1 MTAQSTGGSLS
12 GEIRAQSSAIERH
25 KTASADQRC
34 RSKGVT
40 IHTVNPLA
48 DSRWDD
54 LVACHPRASVF
65 HQSGWLRA
73 LARTYGYE
81 PYVLTTSTGRPLQNG
96 LAVCRVSSWITGTRL
111 VSLPF
116 SDHSE
121 PLLDDLNGLS
131 QFTDEL
137 EAECDQHR
145 WRYVELRPLSAIREA
160 THGLHSNSSY
170 WFHELDLRPSL
181 EILFHGMHK
190 DSVQRK
196 IRRAEREGLS
206 HEAGCSEQLLDEFYR
221 LLLRTRKR
229 HQLPPQPRAWF
240 SNLVECMKD
249 KIQISVARI
258 NGTPIGA
265 MLALRHR
272 TCVVYKYGCS
282 DERYHSQGAMP
293 FLFWKLIEES
303 KASGAEQL
311 DLGRSDLDNEGLIT
325 FKDRLGGSKKRLTYY
340 RFAETAGRG
349 AALQDSRAVRQ
360 FFSYLPEAVASAA
373 GKVLYRHMG

>member
-1 MTAQSTGGSLS
+1 MTAQPTGGSLS
-12 GEIRAQSSAIERH
+12 GEIYPQSSPIGHSNCLSGPPAQSEAV
-25 KTASADQRC
+25 K
-34 RSKGVT
+34 

-54 LVACHPRASVF
+54 LVGCHPRASVF

-81 PYVLTTSTGRPLQNG
+81 PFVLTTSAEGPLQNG
-96 LAVCRVSSWITGTRL
+96 IAVCRVSSWITGTRL

-116 SDHSE
+116 SDHCE
-121 PLLDDLNGLS
+121 PLLDELNGLS

-137 EAECDQHR
+137 REECDLHR
-145 WRYVELRPLSAIREA
+145 WRYVELRPLSAILEA
-160 THGLHSNSSY
+160 KHGLHSNSSY

-181 EILFHGMHK
+181 ETLFRGMHK

-196 IRRAEREGLS
+196 IRRAEREGLTR
-206 HEAGCSEQLLDEFYR
+206 EAGCSERLLEEFYK
-221 LLLRTRKR
+221 LLLLTRKR
-229 HQLPPQPRAWF
+229 HQLPPQPRIWF
-240 SNLVECMKD
+240 ANLVECMKD
-249 KIQISVARI
+249 KIQISVARS

-265 MLALRHR
+265 MLTLRHR
-272 TCVVYKYGCS
+272 ACVVYKYGCS
-282 DERYHSQGAMP
+282 DERLHNLGAMP

-303 KASGAEQL
+303 KALGAEQL
-311 DLGRSDLDNEGLIT
+311 DLGRSDIHNEGLIT
-325 FKDRLGGSKKRLTYY
+325 FKDRLGASRKRLTYY
-340 RFAETAGRG
+340 RHAETARGG